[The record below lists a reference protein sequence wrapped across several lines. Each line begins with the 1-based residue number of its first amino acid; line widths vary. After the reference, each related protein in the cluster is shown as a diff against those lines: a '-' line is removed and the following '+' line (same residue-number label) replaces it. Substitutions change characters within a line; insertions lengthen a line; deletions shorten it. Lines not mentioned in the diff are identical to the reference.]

1 MSTATLSSS
10 MPSYIHI
17 LVNIYRRTTLQFL
30 LIQSTHKDVK
40 LKQFICS
47 EGRQVSYYFCHGDKF
62 VYQKGNPTIVNVP
75 TARKEIRVTPTE
87 EDRSAGNFPEG
98 KFCHNMAPRS
108 LYMLKG
114 SPTFTHLFVKFT
126 IRAVFNLLQGQWS
139 RPLQDPFE
147 HLVF

>member
-1 MSTATLSSS
+1 MAS
-10 MPSYIHI
+10 
-17 LVNIYRRTTLQFL
+17 F
-30 LIQSTHKDVK
+30 
-40 LKQFICS
+40 
-47 EGRQVSYYFCHGDKF
+47 
-62 VYQKGNPTIVNVP
+62 
-75 TARKEIRVTPTE
+75 RKEMAGEFGGGDAGVPGGFE
-87 EDRSAGNFPEG
+87 EDRSAGNLPEG

-139 RPLQDPFE
+139 RPLQDPYE